1 MSSYIASTP
10 ERIAMIT
17 TRRTLFKT
25 AAITTAALATPQI
38 MTRAAFAQPAMSGSM
53 PAAFERFMLGRF
65 EVTILSDGHRI
76 VPEPQSIFGT
86 DQSVE
91 TVEALLAENYLPTG
105 RMQFT
110 FAPTLVN
117 TGDELVLFD
126 TGNGEGGREGGVGQM
141 LGNLRASGYEPDQV
155 SVVVLTHLHPDH
167 IGGLMEAGAP
177 AFPNARYV
185 TGQVEYDFWTS
196 TDRVGTPAE
205 GLHQSIMASVAPMAE
220 QMSFVGDGDTPV
232 SGITAMAAFGH
243 TPGHMVYRIDSDG
256 RSLVLIADT
265 ANHFVLSLQRPD
277 WEVRFDADKAAA
289 AQTRKDVLG
298 MIAADRLAFVGYH
311 MPFPS
316 VGFLEPLDDGFRFI
330 PETYQF
336 DL

>member
-1 MSSYIASTP
+1 MT
-10 ERIAMIT
+10 T
-17 TRRTLFKT
+17 TRRTLFKH
-25 AAITTAALATPQI
+25 AALAGAALAAPQI
-38 MTRAAFAQPAMSGSM
+38 MVRAAFAQPSMAATM
-53 PAAFERFMLGRF
+53 PAGFERFMLGRF
-65 EVTILSDGHRI
+65 EVTVLSDGHRT

-86 DQSVE
+86 DQPVE
-91 TVEALLAENYLPTG
+91 TVEALLADNYLPTD

-117 TGDELVLFD
+117 TGDDLVLFD

-141 LGNLRASGYEPDQV
+141 LANLRASGYAPEDV
-155 SVVVLTHLHPDH
+155 TVVVITHMHPDH
-167 IGGLMEAGAP
+167 IGGLTEAGAP
-177 AFPNARYV
+177 TFPDARYV

-196 TDRVGTPAE
+196 ADRVGTPAE
-205 GLHQSIMASVAPMAE
+205 GLHQAVMASVAPLAE
-220 QMSFVGDGDTPV
+220 QMSFVGDGDAPV

-243 TPGHMVYRIDSDG
+243 TPGHMVYRLDSDD

-265 ANHFVLSLQRPD
+265 ANHFVLSVQRPD

-289 AQTRKDVLG
+289 AQTRRNVLG
-298 MIAADRLAFVGYH
+298 MIAADRLPFIGYH

-316 VGFLEPLDDGFRFI
+316 VGFLEPLGEGFRFI
-330 PETYQF
+330 PESYQL